1 MQYRQFG
8 KLGWQVSALGF
19 GSLHFPPMKD
29 RRGDAQAR
37 AGNLEQLIAGKW
49 IDEAETTRM
58 IHYAIDNGIN
68 YLDTAYAYY
77 QGASE
82 AIVGRALK
90 GGYRDKVRLVTK
102 MPSWQIQTADDFD
115 KCLNE
120 QFERLQVDYVDLYL
134 LHSLNRGLWPKLRDL
149 GVREWAEKAIASG
162 RFGHLGFSFHDDFA
176 TFKQIVD
183 EYDWPMCLIQYNY
196 LDIEN
201 QAGIR
206 GLKYAAEKGMGVAI
220 MEPLRG
226 GNLVV
231 PPPSVQAIW
240 DSAAKKRTPVAWG
253 LQWLWNQPEVSVV
266 LSGMSSMEQ
275 LQESI
280 TIADTVHVGSL
291 TAEDLA
297 LYDQARAQYS
307 ELNATPCSGCR
318 YCMPCSQGVD
328 IPLNMKIYNEGLQFG
343 KDAARLQY
351 DRLKFVAENVKG
363 VVAPNIRAEKCIQ
376 CKVCEAKCPQ
386 SISISQWMPVIHQAL
401 GENGPYVNS
410 LAQVAQ
416 S

>member
-8 KLGWQVSALGF
+8 KLGWLVSALGF
-19 GSLHFPPMKD
+19 GSLHFPPLKD
-29 RRGDAQAR
+29 KAGDARKR
-37 AGNLEQLIAGKW
+37 AGNLQQIVSGKW
-49 IDEAETTRM
+49 IDEDETIRL
-58 IHYAIDNGIN
+58 IRYAVDHGVN

-82 AIVGRALK
+82 TIVGQALK
-90 GGYRDKVRLVTK
+90 DGYRDKIRLVTK
-102 MPSWQIQTADDFD
+102 MPSWQIQTAADFD
-115 KCLNE
+115 KCLDE

-134 LHSLNRGLWPKLRDL
+134 LHNMNRVLWPKLRDL
-149 GVREWAEKAIASG
+149 GVREWAEKAIAGG
-162 RFGHLGFSFHDDFA
+162 RFGHLGFSFHDDFD

-201 QAGIR
+201 QAGVR
-206 GLKYAAEKGMGVAI
+206 GLKYAAAKGMAVAI

-231 PPPSVQAIW
+231 PPPSVQAVW
-240 DSAAKKRTPVAWG
+240 DSAETKRTPVAWG

-266 LSGMSSMEQ
+266 LSGMSSMAQ
-275 LQESI
+275 LKEN
-280 TIADTVHVGSL
+280 IAIAEASRVGSL
-291 TAEDLA
+291 TADELA
-297 LYDQARAQYS
+297 LYGRVRAQYTK
-307 ELNATPCSGCR
+307 LNATPCGGCR

-343 KDAARLQY
+343 QDSARLQY
-351 DRLKFVAENVKG
+351 DRLKFVAESVKG
-363 VVAPNIRAEKCIQ
+363 IVAPNVRAEKCIR
-376 CKVCEAKCPQ
+376 CKACEAKCPQ
-386 SISISQWMPVIHQAL
+386 FIPISRWMPVIHRAL

-410 LAQVAQ
+410 LAQVDPT
-416 S
+416 